1 MSQDYVIDYIMDDG
15 KRLYRIKPHPFRTVR
30 MLMKGISGMQ
40 SEYETGEQGDE
51 AL

>member
-1 MSQDYVIDYIMDDG
+1 MTERGYTV
-15 KRLYRIKPHPFRTVR
+15 KPHPFRTVR